1 MIVFDDYHKKYLY
14 EYSGSC
20 QSYIYI
26 YILYLHQTFVHWYS
40 FSLFLGFGTIGGGTA
55 KANEDYLVVSPLSA
69 SLTTR
74 TVVHFPINI
83 LIMPIEINIIN
94 EYPVLYET
102 PDETILLTLLTCAGA
117 SIDSNAAD
125 LSGVFHE

>member
-1 MIVFDDYHKKYLY
+1 MPYKYLY

-20 QSYIYI
+20 HSYIHI
-26 YILYLHQTFVHWYS
+26 YNQTFVHWYS

-125 LSGVFHE
+125 LSGVLCVS